1 MNTAIKYFFFFSI
14 LLISGKSLGQNT
26 DFRIAPVPEWVVQQI
41 SEYEI
46 PDESNVNSLS
56 SHYLL
61 VNQQENISS
70 EQLFIQ
76 YSVKVLNA
84 EGLQEVSDLSINF
97 DPSYQELVFH
107 SINVIRGTKVT
118 NHLADHSINIVQ
130 RETSLERHIYDGRL
144 TAVINLKDVR
154 VGDIID
160 YSYSIIGYNPVFK
173 GHYSRNIYLQYSVPI
188 KHIYVRLMTSNEKNL
203 QFKYNNGEYEPR
215 DYPSS
220 NGMTY
225 VWEHWNVPA
234 ILYENNTP
242 SWYNPYPRV
251 FISDYSSWE
260 SVVNWGLELFSSN
273 EFEKNQL
280 KESVNGFLDHQSVD
294 STIIQA
300 IRFTQDEIRYLGFV
314 NGLNSHKP
322 HALSKVLTQRYG
334 DCKDKSFLLSEIL
347 KIYGIE
353 ASPVLVHSGNGHSLE
368 KVLPSPD
375 VFNHCVVQFKKNGRT
390 YFIDPT
396 ISNQGGD
403 LEHYYF
409 PNFHKGLVI
418 KEGES
423 ALVDLPLSKYVG
435 VKVKEIFTLEDIG
448 KGASLHI
455 STTYS
460 GADADDQRQY
470 FERNNLQ
477 SIQKDIVDFYSRLY
491 PQIRVDE
498 QIKIVDRRD
507 GNNTFTVE
515 EFYSIDSIWT
525 QSEEKEK
532 QMLYCEF
539 YPLFIQNYV
548 SVAKSSTRS
557 MPYLVGFPV
566 DLEHETVIKLPEE
579 WTVEN
584 ETINIATESFVF
596 SQIVTNDND
605 KIRIFHKYKT
615 LREYIDADESSSFIK
630 KHDNILD
637 NLSFFL
643 TYDKGLAGV
652 QFKFSLPAFFFAL
665 FILILSGYCSVRI
678 FRSYDIPVSFDS
690 NTQKH
695 IGGWLILVAIGITV
709 TPLRVCY
716 DMFNSPEFYNS
727 NVWNNLIG
735 IDTSTRNLL
744 TGLLMIVEMLYN
756 FTFLV
761 FSLLVVFLFYNRRT
775 ILPRFAIILFSTA
788 IIFLIID
795 TCAAF
800 TLNPQVYTASD
811 RQAGYEEI
819 TRELISASIWI
830 PYFIYSKRVKQT
842 FVKKYYG

>member
-41 SEYEI
+41 PEYEI

-144 TAVINLKDVR
+144 TAVINLKDMR
-154 VGDIID
+154 VGDVID

-188 KHIYVRLMTSNEKNL
+188 KHIYVRLITPNEKDL
-203 QFKYNNGEYEPR
+203 QFKYNNGEYKPK
-215 DYPSS
+215 DYSS
-220 NGMTY
+220 NNGMTY
-225 VWEHWNVPA
+225 VWEYRNVPVV
-234 ILYENNTP
+234 LYENNTP
-242 SWYNPYPRV
+242 SWYDPYPSV
-251 FISDYSSWE
+251 FISDYPSWE
-260 SVVNWGLELFSSN
+260 SIVDWGLELFSLN
-273 EFEKNQL
+273 ESEKKQL
-280 KESVNGFLDHQSVD
+280 KESVEGFLDHQSID
-294 STIIQA
+294 STIIKA

-322 HALSKVLTQRYG
+322 HTLAKVLTQRYG

-353 ASPVLVHSGNGHSLE
+353 ASPVLVHSENGHSLE

-403 LEHYYF
+403 LAHYYF

-418 KEGES
+418 KEGEN
-423 ALVDLPLSKYVG
+423 ALVDLPLSNYTG
-435 VKVKEIFTLEDIG
+435 IKVKEIFTLEDTG

-460 GADADDQRQY
+460 GADADCQRQY

-477 SIQKDIVDFYSRLY
+477 SIQKDFVDFYSRLY
-491 PQIRVDE
+491 PQIRVGE
-498 QIKIVDRRD
+498 QIKIADQRD

-515 EFYSIDSIWT
+515 EFYRIDSIWS
-525 QSEEKEK
+525 QSEETE
-532 QMLYCEF
+532 QMIFCEF
-539 YPLFIQNYV
+539 YPLPIQSYV

-557 MPYLVGFPV
+557 MPYIVEFPV
-566 DLEHETVIKLPEE
+566 DLEHETVINLTEE
-579 WTVEN
+579 WLVEN
-584 ETINIATESFVF
+584 ETKNIAAESFVY
-596 SQIVTNDND
+596 SSTVINDND
-605 KIRIFHKYKT
+605 KIRIFYKYKT
-615 LREYIDADESSSFIK
+615 LQEYIPPDKAVSFIA
-630 KHDNILD
+630 KHNNILD
-637 NLSFFL
+637 DLSFFL
-643 TYDKGLAGV
+643 TYDKGLADA
-652 QFKFSLPAFFFAL
+652 QFKFSLPAFLFAL
-665 FILILSGYCSVRI
+665 FVLILSGYCSVRI

-690 NTQKH
+690 
-695 IGGWLILVAIGITV
+695 
-709 TPLRVCY
+709 
-716 DMFNSPEFYNS
+716 
-727 NVWNNLIG
+727 
-735 IDTSTRNLL
+735 
-744 TGLLMIVEMLYN
+744 IVQN
-756 FTFLV
+756 GAD
-761 FSLLVVFLFYNRRT
+761 LF
-775 ILPRFAIILFSTA
+775 
-788 IIFLIID
+788 
-795 TCAAF
+795 
-800 TLNPQVYTASD
+800 
-811 RQAGYEEI
+811 
-819 TRELISASIWI
+819 WI
-830 PYFIYSKRVKQT
+830 K
-842 FVKKYYG
+842 